1 MTEVPALDHDP
12 LASHRAAVAA
22 TVEATLDRL
31 GWPALPRDEHPP
43 TGDLAVICFPAAKAL
58 KRPPTELARE
68 LAEALRCAV
77 GVAMAEPVGG
87 YCNLNFDWR
96 ALAPGLLAALGRDD
110 YGRGAATGRRVLVE
124 HTSAN
129 ATGPFHM
136 GRARN
141 PVIGDTLARLLR
153 CAGDDVTTEYYV
165 NDLGRQ
171 AATLAHGLA
180 HYPPDDAA
188 KADHRL
194 VACYRR
200 AAEAL
205 EAEPA
210 VREAIYD
217 LMARCEAGEPE
228 ALAGV
233 RGAAERVLAGMRLS
247 LERLGVAPQRYA
259 HESQFVASGAVGEVI
274 ERLRE
279 SPLCGEERGAH
290 YLDLAGKGIAGR
302 NQRFFFTRE
311 NGLSLYTTRD
321 IAYHL
326 DKFARCDV
334 ALNVLGEDHKLQGR
348 LLALALHELGASAPE
363 ILFYA
368 FVGLPGG
375 KMSTRAGRV
384 VYLDDMLDEAVARA
398 QAELDR
404 RRPDL
409 PDDDRA
415 ALAEQFGVG
424 ALRYSLLRVQAEKG
438 FEFRWEEALSFEGD
452 AAPFVM
458 YAHARACAIL
468 RKAGVLRKAG
478 GADAATSPD
487 GPVLPDALHAAE
499 VALLRSLAEFPALVQ
514 RAAAERK
521 VHLLPAFLY
530 RLATRFNHFYRDCP
544 VLGAPEREFRLA
556 LVAGARQVLDRGL
569 ALLGV
574 TAPEAM

>member
-1 MTEVPALDHDP
+1 M
-12 LASHRAAVAA
+12 
-22 TVEATLDRL
+22 
-31 GWPALPRDEHPP
+31 
-43 TGDLAVICFPAAKAL
+43 
-58 KRPPTELARE
+58 
-68 LAEALRCAV
+68 
-77 GVAMAEPVGG
+77 
-87 YCNLNFDWR
+87 
-96 ALAPGLLAALGRDD
+96 
-110 YGRGAATGRRVLVE
+110 E

-141 PVIGDTLARLLR
+141 PVIGDTLARLLSY
-153 CAGDDVTTEYYV
+153 AGDDVTTEYYV

-171 AATLAHGLA
+171 AATLAYGLA
-180 HYPPDDAA
+180 HYPPDEAA
-188 KADHRL
+188 KEDHRL

-200 AAEAL
+200 AAKAL

-217 LMARCEAGEPE
+217 LMARCEAGEAE
-228 ALAGV
+228 ALAQV
-233 RGAAERVLAGMRLS
+233 RGAAERMLTGMRRS
-247 LERLGVAPQRYA
+247 LERLGVAPDQYA
-259 HESQFVASGAVGEVI
+259 HESQFVAAGMVGEVI
-274 ERLRE
+274 ARLRE
-279 SPLCGEERGAH
+279 SPLCGEERGAY
-290 YLDLAGKGIAGR
+290 YLDLAGRGIAGR

-321 IAYHL
+321 LAYHL
-326 DKFARCDV
+326 DKFARCDM
-334 ALNVLGEDHKLQGR
+334 ALNVLGEDHKLQGQ
-348 LLALALHELGASAPE
+348 LLALALGELDALGKPGDSTLE

-384 VYLDDMLDEAVARA
+384 VYLDDMLDESVHRART
-398 QAELDR
+398 ELDR

-415 ALAEQFGVG
+415 ALAEQIGVG

-468 RKAGVLRKAG
+468 RKAGVSRKTRG
-478 GADAATSPD
+478 TDAAHPPESPD
-487 GPVLPDALHAAE
+487 GPPSPDRPPLPDALHAAE
-499 VALLRSLAEFPALVQ
+499 VALLRPLAEFPALVQ

-530 RLATRFNHFYRDCP
+530 RLATRFNQFYRDCP
-544 VLGAPEREFRLA
+544 VLDADAPQRTFRLA
-556 LVAGARQVLDRGL
+556 LVAGTRRVLANGL
-569 ALLGV
+569 ALVGV